1 MAKEIQILTQFIEG
15 NLSPKEFEEQLFTNP
30 ILETFLSAAVI
41 NWKGTYLEGTTVFL
55 YLAEQDYNSSTGILN
70 AQGTIELF
78 LKKAGIEANPSNKYA
93 EEYNLISMLSPKYI
107 DADSEFIEKYILPS
121 DKTLSK
127 SEQKQLIKNRYS
139 ELFKFQSKPPKW
151 IQNPQWPIK
160 NDKPLFFLAQV
171 DIKDCEFFH
180 DNGSIYLFLDTQTK
194 TIETIQQF
202 Y

>member
-15 NLSPKEFEEQLFTNP
+15 NLSPKEFEQQLFTNP

-78 LKKAGIEANPSNKYA
+78 FKKAGIEVTPSNRYV

-127 SEQKQLIKNRYS
+127 SEQKQVIKNRYS

-180 DNGSIYLFLDTQTK
+180 DNGSIYLFLDPETK

>member
-30 ILETFLSAAVI
+30 ILETFLSAADI
-41 NWKGTYLEGTTVFL
+41 NWKGTYLEGTTLFL
-55 YLAEQDYNSSTGILN
+55 FLAEQDYNSPTGILN

-78 LKKAGIEANPSNKYA
+78 FKKAGIEVTPSNKYA

-127 SEQKQLIKNRYS
+127 TEQKQLIKNRYT

-180 DNGSIYLFLDTQTK
+180 DNGSIYLFLDPETK

>member
-1 MAKEIQILTQFIEG
+1 MAEEIQLLTQFIEG
-15 NLSPKEFEEQLFTNP
+15 KISPKEFEQQVYTNP
-30 ILETFLSAAVI
+30 LLEKLLSEANI
-41 NWKGTYLEGTTVFL
+41 NWQGTYLEGTNVFL
-55 YLAEQDYNSSTGILN
+55 YLAEQDYNSPTGLLN

-78 LKKAGIEANPSNKYA
+78 LKKLGIETTPSKKYV
-93 EEYNLISMLSPKYI
+93 EEYNLISTISPKYV
-107 DADSEFIEKYILPS
+107 DADSEFVEKYILPS

-127 SEQKQLIKNRYS
+127 SELRQFIKNRYT
-139 ELFKFQSKPPKW
+139 ELFKHQSKPPKW
-151 IQNPQWPIK
+151 IQTPQWPIK

-180 DNGSIYLFLDTQTK
+180 DNGSVYLFLDPETK